1 MLDVPYR
8 GLGKNISQVDGKNC
22 ETSVYIDSNDDT
34 ILCQLNEIRGNN
46 LNNVIIGLLN
56 VNHLAGKYN
65 DFKLI
70 IPGNIDIMILV
81 ETKLDNSYPTSQFL
95 IDSYS
100 TPFRRDRIKSGGGI
114 LVYVREDIPYKLLN
128 LHRFPDDIEGL
139 FLEVNL
145 KKQKY
150 CCLPHITL
158 LVSMINTI
166 FSVLAMLLM
175 YTVQNMKN
183 MS

>member
-1 MLDVPYR
+1 MCGD
-8 GLGKNISQVDGKNC
+8 N
-22 ETSVYIDSNDDT
+22 
-34 ILCQLNEIRGNN
+34 
-46 LNNVIIGLLN
+46 
-56 VNHLAGKYN
+56 
-65 DFKLI
+65 
-70 IPGNIDIMILV
+70 DIMILV

-100 TPFRRDRIKSGGGI
+100 APFRRDRNKSGGGI
-114 LVYVREDIPYKLLN
+114 LVYVREDIPCKLLN

-145 KKQKY
+145 RKTKI
-150 CCLPHITL
+150 LLFPTF